1 MFQDKLEKHLQAR
14 NAEVLGKK
22 NHILKKKK
30 LNKIKGCLSMEI
42 EKFPSNTKAN
52 WKQSP
57 EEENKTQNNPE

>member
-1 MFQDKLEKHLQAR
+1 
-14 NAEVLGKK
+14 
-22 NHILKKKK
+22 
-30 LNKIKGCLSMEI
+30 MEI